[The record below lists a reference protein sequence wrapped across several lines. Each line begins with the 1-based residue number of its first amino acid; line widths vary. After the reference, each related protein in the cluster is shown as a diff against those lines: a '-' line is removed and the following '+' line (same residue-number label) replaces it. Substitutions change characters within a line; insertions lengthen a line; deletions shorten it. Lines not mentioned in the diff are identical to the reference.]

1 MADSDRLTVDNVLR
15 VPRVDADEHVLVCV
29 LVDQFDNRGDA
40 GSFFQG
46 SGRLSSD
53 ILDILRRN
61 IFGIKILR
69 QAFKALKTLKTFKTC
84 KTFKTF
90 WAFCS
95 RSLDLSTEFGGS
107 ESELLFDEVCSGL
120 EGLTDLV
127 PALAALSQ
135 DSHTALVVKSSDLA

>member
-29 LVDQFDNRGDA
+29 FVDQLDNRGDA

-46 SGRLSSD
+46 SSRLSSD
-53 ILDILRRN
+53 ILDILRRK
-61 IFGIKILR
+61 IFSIKIFR
-69 QAFKALKTLKTFKTC
+69 QAFKSLKTLKA
-84 KTFKTF
+84 FKTF
-90 WAFCS
+90 CAFCS

>member
-46 SGRLSSD
+46 SSRLSSD
-53 ILDILRRN
+53 ILDILRRK
-61 IFGIKILR
+61 IFGIKIIR
-69 QAFKALKTLKTFKTC
+69 QAFKALKTLKTFKTFC
-84 KTFKTF
+84 
-90 WAFCS
+90 AFCS
-95 RSLDLSTEFGGS
+95 RSLDLSTEFCGS

-135 DSHTALVVKSSDLA
+135 DSHTTLVVISNDLT

>member
-53 ILDILRRN
+53 ILDILRRK
-61 IFGIKILR
+61 IFSIKIIR
-69 QAFKALKTLKTFKTC
+69 QAFKALKTLKTFKTFC
-84 KTFKTF
+84 
-90 WAFCS
+90 AFCS
-95 RSLDLSTEFGGS
+95 RSLDLSTEFAGS